1 MEAPVKNKEEHLEN
15 AIYHTHSYEGAASVR
30 VDDLLTVYPE
40 LAVEGE
46 TEGAFMDKVRRA
58 AEVTRNEDAYVD
70 LRSRLKEAVGN
81 G

>member
-1 MEAPVKNKEEHLEN
+1 MGNEINL
-15 AIYHTHSYEGAASVR
+15 THSYEGAASVR
-30 VDDLLTVYPE
+30 VDDLLAVFPE

-46 TEGAFMDKVRRA
+46 TEGAFMGKVRRA
-58 AEVTRNEDAYVD
+58 AEIARSEDAYVD